1 MPFAVAAHV
10 QLARYRSVFGRILRE
25 EAHPIGCCEVKPL
38 QERSI
43 FNHRGSGQRKI
54 HAAIEKLPRGPRGVV
69 EGGLDL
75 GDWYDVCAAPLMA
88 VFTPVVPVP
97 RVGVLSCPEILRPEI
112 LSWS

>member
-1 MPFAVAAHV
+1 M
-10 QLARYRSVFGRILRE
+10 FGWILRE

-75 GDWYDVCAAPLMA
+75 GDWYDVCAG
-88 VFTPVVPVP
+88 
-97 RVGVLSCPEILRPEI
+97 R
-112 LSWS
+112 